1 MTNEEFHDL
10 GMQISAQ
17 KFDSCSQK
25 GIDKQVLGM
34 AATGN
39 LHNKKT
45 VSSVKA
51 DGIKANMASDLWSDS
66 DASLI
71 GTLLYYIAADWTGL
85 HTMLIGATSFSG
97 ERHAADNIRRQTE
110 LDLESVGLTFD
121 DIHAKVSDQGSNIK
135 KASGGLPGCYCTAHT
150 VELASKE
157 YLEADGVAIVVKK
170 TKGMT
175 TYFRRSSNRLR
186 RLSDLQKDLQIAVNH
201 PPQTCNAVRWHYI
214 QPSINWFHE
223 QKPVV
228 QTYDINYGAKAR
240 HEDGPYADSHMD
252 SSD

>member
-1 MTNEEFHDL
+1 
-10 GMQISAQ
+10 
-17 KFDSCSQK
+17 
-25 GIDKQVLGM
+25 M

-51 DGIKANMASDLWSDS
+51 DGIKANMASDLWSHS

-85 HTMLIGATSFSG
+85 HTMLIGATGFSG
-97 ERHAADNIRRQTE
+97 ERHTADNIRRQTE
-110 LDLESVGLTFD
+110 LDLEFVGLTLD
-121 DIHAKVSDQGSNIK
+121 DIHAKVSDQDQGSNMK
-135 KASGGLPGCYCTAHT
+135 KASGGLPGRYCTAHT

-157 YLEADGVAIVVKK
+157 YLEADGVANVVKK

-175 TYFRRSSNRLR
+175 TYFRRSSNRLS
-186 RLSDLQKDLQIAVNH
+186 RLSDLQKDLQIAVNQ
-201 PPQTCNAVRWHYI
+201 PPQTCNAVRWHYTHHFM
-214 QPSINWFHE
+214 NWFHE
-223 QKPVV
+223 QKRVV
-228 QTYDINYGAKAR
+228 QTYNINYGAKAR